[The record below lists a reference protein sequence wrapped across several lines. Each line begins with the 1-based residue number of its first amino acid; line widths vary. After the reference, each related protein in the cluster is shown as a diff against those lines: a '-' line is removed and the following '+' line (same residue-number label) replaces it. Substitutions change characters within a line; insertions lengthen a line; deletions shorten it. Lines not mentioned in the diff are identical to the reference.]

1 MLHEMSQRNKQEQ
14 AEHDLQALHR
24 DEKWV
29 QIEKN
34 EFINK

>member
-14 AEHDLQALHR
+14 AEHDLQALHS

-29 QIEKN
+29 HIEKK
-34 EFINK
+34 EFIYK